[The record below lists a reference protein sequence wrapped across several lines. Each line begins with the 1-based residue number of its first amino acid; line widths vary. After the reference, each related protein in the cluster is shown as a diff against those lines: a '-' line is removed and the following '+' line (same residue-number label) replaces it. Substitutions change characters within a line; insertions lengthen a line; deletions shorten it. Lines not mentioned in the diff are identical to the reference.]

1 MRIYTWSVGRSS
13 VYHYLLGVSI
23 VLTVEQYLST
33 CGTENENG
41 KKWECVWESYRFGGR
56 FPGMVTDL
64 LLTCFFVG
72 LLDGIVV

>member
-1 MRIYTWSVGRSS
+1 MWSVGRSS

-41 KKWECVWESYRFGGR
+41 KKWECIWKSYRFGG
-56 FPGMVTDL
+56 
-64 LLTCFFVG
+64 
-72 LLDGIVV
+72 